1 MLQHPVHAVEVVD
14 VGGVLGR
21 LDDRRVDA
29 VARLA
34 LRGVAVPGEAPEVR
48 RVVQRLVL
56 ERGVVLLVRRHDH
69 LHGLLGLHE
78 PRDLAVGAV
87 GHLRRVREEVR
98 VVDEALRVQVRQ
110 RLHGVHA
117 GVVGAH
123 ADDLEVGHGL
133 RDAAVLLRRP
143 VASLHAA
150 DDPNVRRTLRREA
163 EGVDHEDLHRPPDV
177 GLPGLADPPVVTWI
191 RHVQGVLVVA
201 VGRVLTVHVG
211 VHAALRDVHV
221 ASDAARVRV
230 VHVLLDVDQARALR
244 HLDKGVELRP
254 LHLALLLLP
263 HPAALG
269 HHLQGPR
276 LVAPAQDL
284 RPLRLPLLRLEQ
296 LVVLEEVLDFTAK
309 VRRNVFQL
317 RDVVR
322 AALVL
327 EHRDHLLV
335 VPRLVLHVHKPHDA
349 AVGQHAGV
357 QACVGPGLGGRNDED
372 VQRVAI
378 ATERL
383 WHVAVVARV
392 VHRGVQDPV
401 KHQLSRLLLD
411 LVLVRRAPSHLD
423 HGRDDVDAIL
433 GTPLGLLFLAQP
445 VAEGRVRGGRV
456 VPDRGEFRDGLVR
469 RHHFPVHLLHGS
481 FRLAA
486 HPEAG
491 RGALRGR

>member
-201 VGRVLTVHVG
+201 VGRVMAVDVG
-211 VHAALRDVHV
+211 VQAPLRDVHV
-221 ASDAARVRV
+221 AGRLHGVVVCKLLLHVQEVRALGDGDEGVQLAAQSDA
-230 VHVLLDVDQARALR
+230 VLLGVALAALR
-244 HLDKGVELRP
+244 DDLQGLLTVAPAEHPGP
-254 LHLALLLLP
+254 LLLALLD
-263 HPAALG
+263 
-269 HHLQGPR
+269 LQ
-276 LVAPAQDL
+276 
-284 RPLRLPLLRLEQ
+284 Q
-296 LVVLEEVLDFTAK
+296 LVVLEEVLDLLAH
-309 VRRNVFQL
+309 VLGDVLQVL
-317 RDVVR
+317 DVVGGL
-322 AALVL
+322 LVGD
-327 EHRDHLLV
+327 HRDELLV
-335 VPRLVLHVHKPHDA
+335 VPGLVLHVHETHDA
-349 AVGQHAGV
+349 AVHHAAGV
-357 QACVGPGLGGRNDED
+357 QA
-372 VQRVAI
+372 
-378 ATERL
+378 
-383 WHVAVVARV
+383 
-392 VHRGVQDPV
+392 
-401 KHQLSRLLLD
+401 
-411 LVLVRRAPSHLD
+411 VRA
-423 HGRDDVDAIL
+423 
-433 GTPLGLLFLAQP
+433 
-445 VAEGRVRGGRV
+445 
-456 VPDRGEFRDGLVR
+456 
-469 RHHFPVHLLHGS
+469 
-481 FRLAA
+481 
-486 HPEAG
+486 
-491 RGALRGR
+491 